1 MPASSRQDA
10 APRRPY
16 RARHALDDAYV
27 RLQVLRSPA
36 IPSLADICAQLKP
49 TPVAPG
55 PSVAPVDIVIPVHDG
70 LSHLR
75 CLLGTLFEHT
85 DLSTLPRAT
94 VTRDPSGKVQ
104 EIPRFISKLMSVRR
118 LPEAGGEVTPPPPS
132 AGRPVLRLQRQ
143 FPGMPVQRRLSARP
157 QRGRRAGALRPAHQL
172 EDRQG
177 LPAVL
182 VQAMACG
189 CPVVSTDCPTGPCEI
204 LVTCASHHWC
214 PLAIHGRW
222 PTPLA
227 ISWILPCLSP

>member
-1 MPASSRQDA
+1 MPASSRQAA

-27 RLQVLRSPA
+27 RLQVLHSPA

-85 DLSTLPRAT
+85 DPSTLPRAT

-104 EIPRFISKLMSVRR
+104 EIPRVISKPVSVRR
-118 LPEAGGEVTPPPPS
+118 LPEAGGEVIPPPPS

-143 FPGMPVQRRLSARP
+143 FPGMPFSAVFPPDPNGDVGQEHYVQLTNSRTGRDCRPCWFRPWLVAAR
-157 QRGRRAGALRPAHQL
+157 
-172 EDRQG
+172 
-177 LPAVL
+177 
-182 VQAMACG
+182 
-189 CPVVSTDCPTGPCEI
+189 
-204 LVTCASHHWC
+204 W
-214 PLAIHGRW
+214 
-222 PTPLA
+222 
-227 ISWILPCLSP
+227 